1 MLMVK
6 VRATLLRGPAKTSDP
21 AHSGRALL
29 PLRSAGNRA
38 PRGSAHTRAQGR
50 EVLVRLG
57 AAHPF
62 DYRRQE
68 FTHDRARYGVIMK
81 TASLPEVFVI
91 Y

>member
-1 MLMVK
+1 
-6 VRATLLRGPAKTSDP
+6 
-21 AHSGRALL
+21 
-29 PLRSAGNRA
+29 
-38 PRGSAHTRAQGR
+38 
-50 EVLVRLG
+50 VLVRLG

-68 FTHDRARYGVIMK
+68 CTDDRARHGVIMK